1 MELNEALR
9 RIVIGHWML
18 IVALVVLPVV
28 VVAGLHLS
36 TVPTYS
42 AAARVQASSSPPG
55 SDTEADAVLSRVD
68 GIATSSTVIN
78 QALAKTKITGRTAA
92 QLSPEVAVNRL
103 GSSAVFDI
111 SVADREPR
119 IAVALSG
126 AIAQQTVAFLD
137 GTGSAQPN
145 SLLTQFDQQQSTLR
159 TQRTQ
164 LATNLA
170 LAKDPV
176 QVANLAAE
184 LASVDQE
191 LANVANSIQNVQSQT
206 LSASSAAMI
215 STPTMA
221 TAVPSTMSTDLGL
234 AGLAGLIVA
243 LLIATILEVLRPRVA
258 DARAFA
264 REMDAPVLGRL
275 TSHKEA
281 QRAHVIALPEVRV
294 ALGRAVDRHTVT
306 MVVLTGPPRAGRL
319 TALAADLRTGLTGRF
334 SLPTDTPPA
343 TEPTSTGNGQL
354 PALSGDLEAR
364 TVTLTQTREAST
376 DLRVHAVSAE
386 SPTVRVLAMSEVDDG
401 TRGQRVGLVA
411 VVPDLTPYAE
421 VRRFHD
427 LLATTGWP
435 LIGVLGDPVRVGRRS
450 L

>member
-42 AAARVQASSSPPG
+42 AAARVQASSTPPG

-78 QALAKTKITGRTAA
+78 QALAKAKITSRTTD
-92 QLSPEVAVNRL
+92 QLVPEIAVNRL

-111 SVADREPR
+111 SVTDRDPQ
-119 IAVALSG
+119 IAVVLAGVL
-126 AIAQQTVAFLD
+126 AQQTVAFLD
-137 GTGSAQPN
+137 GAGIQQPSA
-145 SLLTQFDQQQSTLR
+145 LLGQLQAQQTTLR

-164 LATNLA
+164 LAANLA
-170 LAKDPV
+170 LTKDSV
-176 QVANLAAE
+176 QSANLSAQ

-191 LANVANSIQNVQSQT
+191 LANVASSIQSLQSQA
-206 LSASSAAMI
+206 LSDSSAAMI
-215 STPTMA
+215 SMPTKA
-221 TAVPSTMSTDLGL
+221 TKVPSTMSTDLGL

-264 REMDAPVLGRL
+264 RELDAPVLGRL
-275 TSHKEA
+275 TSRKEA
-281 QRAHVIALPEVRV
+281 EQAQVIARPEVRV
-294 ALGRAVDRHTVT
+294 ALSRAVDRHTVT
-306 MVVLTGPPRAGRL
+306 MVVLTGPPKAGRL
-319 TALAADLRTGLTGRF
+319 TALAADLRSGLAGR
-334 SLPTDTPPA
+334 LPAETPLPSEPA
-343 TEPTSTGNGQL
+343 STGNGHL
-354 PALSGDLEAR
+354 PGLKGDLEAR
-364 TVTLTQTREAST
+364 TVTLAPIR
-376 DLRVHAVSAE
+376 AVSAE
-386 SPTVRVLAMSEVDDG
+386 APTVRVLAMSEVDDG
-401 TRGQRVGLVA
+401 MRGQRVGLVA

-421 VRRFHD
+421 VRRFND

>member
-18 IVALVVLPVV
+18 IVALVVLPVM
-28 VVAGLHLS
+28 VVAGLHLA

-42 AAARVQASSSPPG
+42 AAARVQASSTPPG

-78 QALAKTKITGRTAA
+78 QALAKTKITGRSAA
-92 QLSPEVAVNRL
+92 QLAPEVAVNRL

-111 SVADREPR
+111 SVTDRDPKV
-119 IAVALSG
+119 AVPLSG
-126 AIAQQTVAFLD
+126 AIAEQTVAFLD
-137 GTGSAQPN
+137 GTGSAQPS
-145 SLLTQFDQQQSTLR
+145 SLMAQLDQQQTTLR
-159 TQRTQ
+159 AQRTQ

-176 QVANLAAE
+176 QIANLAAQ

-191 LANVANSIQNVQSQT
+191 QSNVAGSIQSLQSQT
-206 LSASSAAMI
+206 LSDSSAAMI
-215 STPTMA
+215 STPTQA
-221 TAVPSTMSTDLGL
+221 GKVPSTLSTDLGL

-264 REMDAPVLGRL
+264 RELDAPVLGRL

-281 QRAHVIALPEVRV
+281 EQVHVIARPEVRV

-306 MVVLTGPPRAGRL
+306 MVVLTGPPKTGRL
-319 TALAADLRTGLTGRF
+319 TALAADLRTGLTGR
-334 SLPTDTPPA
+334 LPADAPPV
-343 TEPTSTGNGQL
+343 TESASTGNGHL
-354 PALSGDLEAR
+354 PALQGDLEAR
-364 TVTLTQTREAST
+364 TVTLAPIRE
-376 DLRVHAVSAE
+376 VSAE